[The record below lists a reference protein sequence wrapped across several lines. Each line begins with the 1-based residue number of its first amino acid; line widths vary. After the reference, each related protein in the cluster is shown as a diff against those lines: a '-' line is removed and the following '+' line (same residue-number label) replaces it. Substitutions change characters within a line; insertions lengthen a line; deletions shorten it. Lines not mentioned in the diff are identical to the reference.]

1 MQTNEKAII
10 MISLSLTAAG
20 GLIFL
25 QGCDLRS
32 LIKVDVP
39 KGVSQAVDLPEG
51 KLTLQQA
58 DAVWADWS
66 QWVESNNSRFATAI
80 DDANVRYE
88 KLNQLVSLG
97 TGALS
102 QFSEGI
108 PYGGLLFGALTGV
121 SGLLLPQPNLAK
133 KSIKKAV

>member
-1 MQTNEKAII
+1 MELNEKAII

-20 GLIFL
+20 GLMFL

-32 LIKVDVP
+32 LINVDVP
-39 KGVSQAVDLPEG
+39 KGVALAVDLPEG
-51 KLTLQQA
+51 KLSLQEA

-66 QWVESNNSRFATAI
+66 QWVEQNNSRFATAI
-80 DDANVRYE
+80 DDGNVRYE
-88 KLNQLVSLG
+88 KLNQLVSMG
-97 TGALS
+97 TGVLS

-133 KSIKKAV
+133 KSKPKAV